1 MKNIWFYRMQGLCHI
16 AAVSIDTSMDSSI
29 IPSIDN
35 DMVKP
40 KSGMFTRW
48 WAVIRLEYRLL
59 SVAAD
64 AAWAI

>member
-1 MKNIWFYRMQGLCHI
+1 MQGLCHI
-16 AAVSIDTSMDSSI
+16 AAVSIDT
-29 IPSIDN
+29 N
-35 DMVKP
+35 MVKP

-59 SVAAD
+59 SVADD

>member
-16 AAVSIDTSMDSSI
+16 AAVSIDTSM
-29 IPSIDN
+29 
-35 DMVKP
+35 VKP
-40 KSGMFTRW
+40 KLGIVTQC

-59 SVAAD
+59 SIADD

>member
-1 MKNIWFYRMQGLCHI
+1 MQGLCHI

-40 KSGMFTRW
+40 KSGMFTRFG
-48 WAVIRLEYRLL
+48 LL
-59 SVAAD
+59 LDLSIGFCQLPMTLHGQFDRV
-64 AAWAI
+64 